1 MGKHDRTRTVLAH
14 CEAAILRKPSLT
26 YYEPEHLMVSNHIDP
41 AVMWS
46 AQELYGSAAEAFI
59 AQARQAIILLC
70 ANCSWEPDGW
80 VLQASGSLMASV
92 NDGEVIIKAPLI
104 DPIAAIEAATIYDH
118 VQAGPEILATVD
130 GSNVVGAMAMQRL
143 DGTFFHSS
151 DTPTLDE
158 LAEAIHLASLL
169 ALGQPTTDY
178 DSLGDRLDVEFTK
191 AVRRATQVGDTTT
204 TMELAQRA
212 QMIRD
217 TPALHTPRH
226 GNLHLSNVLHHNGDM
241 RLINPRPVCAPAEF
255 DAATIAVS
263 TGYDPYEMAQHMR
276 LDPDL
281 TYQVYRFITLCNGL
295 YQRVKTLS

>member
-1 MGKHDRTRTVLAH
+1 M
-14 CEAAILRKPSLT
+14 S

-70 ANCSWEPDGW
+70 AHCSWEPDGW
-80 VLQASGSLMASV
+80 VLQASGSLMASAH
-92 NDGEVIIKAPLI
+92 DGEVIIKAPLI
-104 DPIAAIEAATIYDH
+104 DPIAAIEAATIYGQLH
-118 VQAGPEILATVD
+118 VGPEILGAIN
-130 GSNVVGAMAMQRL
+130 GSNVIGAMAMQRL
-143 DGTFFHSS
+143 DGTFFHCS

-178 DSLGDRLDVEFTK
+178 DALGDRLDAEFTK

-204 TMELAQRA
+204 TIELAQRA

-217 TPALHTPRH
+217 TPAPHTPRH
-226 GNLHLSNVLHHNGDM
+226 GNLHLSNVMRHNGDM
-241 RLINPRPVCAPAEF
+241 RLINPRPVYAPAEF